1 MKANLRFAIWLGAL
15 LVGKLPSLSAQG
27 TDPAQALP
35 LAVLVSNLF
44 GPHTAFTALAKVE
57 NAPLD
62 APSPLQLSLC
72 RLGDRLW
79 LNIDLR
85 QIPQATG
92 TPIPTG
98 LLSKFGVD
106 RAIAVGRLDGSSVW
120 QIRFPKLE
128 AYYEEA
134 LLLNDP
140 RLRLLARGARI
151 ERTVLG
157 KETLDGHPCV
167 KHKLVA
173 SLKNEREPLGFV
185 WEAGDMRKFPLRF
198 DLMLEGQMTTI
209 RLHDVKFGRADASY
223 FDLPAGYQRYK
234 DLQQILLV
242 ALQNSLLG
250 NPASAK

>member
-1 MKANLRFAIWLGAL
+1 MRRLGRFTVSPAAL
-15 LVGKLPSLSAQG
+15 LVAALPSLLAQG
-27 TDPAQALP
+27 TGRAQVPP
-35 LAVLVSNLF
+35 LGVLASNLF

-62 APSPLQLSLC
+62 APATLQLALC
-72 RLGDRLW
+72 RLGDRVW
-79 LNIDLR
+79 LNMDLR

-98 LLSKFGVD
+98 LLSKLGAD
-106 RAIAVGRLDGSSVW
+106 RAIAVGRLDKSSPW
-120 QIRFPKLE
+120 QIRFPKLQ
-128 AYYEEA
+128 AFYEET
-134 LLLNDP
+134 LTSSNP
-140 RLRLLARGARI
+140 RFRLLARGARI
-151 ERTVLG
+151 ERTVVG
-157 KETLDGHPCV
+157 KEDLDGHPCV

-185 WEAGDMRKFPLRF
+185 WEASDMNRFPIRL

-209 RLHDVKFGRADASY
+209 RLQDVKFGRANASY

-234 DLQQILLV
+234 DLQQILLA

-250 NPASAK
+250 TQPGEK